1 MLLINFL
8 THPQRANSPARN
20 TFKIAILIK
29 KLICIFA
36 FTALKAPHISD
47 IPDVRVVQKTQGGNA
62 ELHCDVT
69 GNPEPSITWY
79 FSKNGKIKEIN
90 TEKDGLDG
98 HKDNCKSRK
107 SGYYFLQPGNASVLL
122 ICNPQFEYHEGKYW
136 CRANNTEGNQNRS
149 AFVNVK
155 SKQLP

>member
-8 THPQRANSPARN
+8 THPQRANSSVRN

-90 TEKDGLDG
+90 REKDDLDG

-107 SGYYFLQPGNASVLL
+107 SGYYLLQPGNASVLV

-136 CRANNTEGNQNRS
+136 CRANNTEGSQNRS

>member
-47 IPDVRVVQKTQGGNA
+47 IPDVQVVQKTQGGNA

-90 TEKDGLDG
+90 REKDDLDG
-98 HKDNCKSRK
+98 DKDNCKSRK
-107 SGYYFLQPGNASVLL
+107 SGFYLLQPGNASVLV

-136 CRANNTEGNQNRS
+136 CRANNTEGSQNRS